1 MSGKYDTIRDMTLRD
16 LKKEYHNCDENDFVK
31 KQILKKLIT
40 NKTIEENKHKENEKI
55 MQREID
61 DKVNAL
67 IKLKERNEKQKKVN
81 KLMEMEK
88 ILERRGKMEKHWES
102 NREGLD
108 NKFKQEL
115 EQDFTNNKLMERL
128 NCELDFRINEKK
140 SKDTIKPYSEMVG
153 GNYTEFKKNS
163 IPKNFSSKR
172 LLH

>member
-1 MSGKYDTIRDMTLRD
+1 
-16 LKKEYHNCDENDFVK
+16 
-31 KQILKKLIT
+31 
-40 NKTIEENKHKENEKI
+40 
-55 MQREID
+55 
-61 DKVNAL
+61 
-67 IKLKERNEKQKKVN
+67 
-81 KLMEMEK
+81 MEMEK